1 MGGTFKRY
9 GPAEDPERGSRNKV
23 QDAATISSNS
33 NQSISESMILDGEQS
48 HVERVGEREGEL
60 RQCAGC
66 GNKIHDKY
74 LLQVTFLSAGGN
86 FLVLPLI

>member
-1 MGGTFKRY
+1 
-9 GPAEDPERGSRNKV
+9 
-23 QDAATISSNS
+23 
-33 NQSISESMILDGEQS
+33 MILDGEQS

-74 LLQVTFLSAGGN
+74 LLQVTFLSGLYRGKFPRPAMN
-86 FLVLPLI
+86 VKVKSC

>member
-1 MGGTFKRY
+1 
-9 GPAEDPERGSRNKV
+9 
-23 QDAATISSNS
+23 
-33 NQSISESMILDGEQS
+33 MILEGEQS

-74 LLQVTFLSAGGN
+74 LLQVTFLSGLYRGN
-86 FLVLPLI
+86 FLDLPLI

>member
-1 MGGTFKRY
+1 
-9 GPAEDPERGSRNKV
+9 
-23 QDAATISSNS
+23 
-33 NQSISESMILDGEQS
+33 MILDGEQS

-74 LLQVTFLSAGGN
+74 LLQVTFLSRLYRGN
-86 FLVLPLI
+86 FLDPAFKGTVRPDWIYMRVLPLDKP

>member
-1 MGGTFKRY
+1 
-9 GPAEDPERGSRNKV
+9 
-23 QDAATISSNS
+23 
-33 NQSISESMILDGEQS
+33 MILDGEQS

-74 LLQVTFLSAGGN
+74 LLQVTFFRPIQGKFSWPAMN
-86 FLVLPLI
+86 IREKSY